1 MFGNLSP
8 FRKVKVTGR
17 DGLLAKTW
25 NALLESLRLL
35 MPRTKM
41 ERWIVALSMLYFYSF
56 YLGFFFFRNDALGYV
71 MMGYD
76 TMSNSFQFYFPLAFE
91 ASSSGYIF
99 VALVFDQI
107 CNITFRQ

>member
-1 MFGNLSP
+1 MFGNLSS
-8 FRKVKVTGR
+8 FCKVKVTGR

-25 NALLESLRLL
+25 NALLELLRLL

-76 TMSNSFQFYFPLAFE
+76 TMSNSFQFYFPYVHCWHLRHPLRL
-91 ASSSGYIF
+91 Y
-99 VALVFDQI
+99 
-107 CNITFRQ
+107 FRCLGLWSDM